1 MNVPKLRFKEFNDEW
16 QSINLADIF
25 QYFGTNS
32 FSREQLSES
41 GILKNLHY
49 GDIHKKY
56 NSIVNE
62 NDEITSY
69 VKDINY
75 VNKYELLKNNDLI
88 FADASE
94 DYEGIGKAVEVVNVN
109 NNTISGLHTILARD
123 NLNVFAPMFKG
134 YYFNSPIV
142 HNQIRVLAN
151 GFKVYGISKD
161 SINKLNIKV
170 PSINEQSKIANTLY
184 LLDKKI
190 ELQSKKIEDLKLFKS
205 SQISSVIDSLKCD
218 EIELREIGNFIS
230 GNAIGKEKIK
240 ESGVPIIL
248 YGDLYTKYWEVI
260 DKVEQYTE
268 DNEKYIKSKK
278 NDLLF
283 PTSTTVD
290 SISLISPSSINIDDV
305 IYGGD
310 LIVFRADYT
319 RINSDFLSYQI
330 NHYKRKEFSK
340 KAQGSTI
347 IHIHAED
354 LLSSK
359 VKLPNIEIQNL
370 ISKTF
375 NILNKKIIKEEEKL
389 NKLNNLKKGLMQS
402 MFV

>member
-16 QSINLADIF
+16 QSINLANIF
-25 QYFGTNS
+25 KYFNTNS
-32 FSREQLSES
+32 LSREQLSES

-56 NSIVNE
+56 NSILNE

-94 DYEGIGKAVEVVNVN
+94 DYEGIGKAVEVINVN
-109 NNTISGLHTILARD
+109 NHTISGLHTILARD

-161 SINKLNIKV
+161 TINKLNIKI
-170 PSINEQSKIANTLY
+170 PSIQEQSKIANTLY

-190 ELQSKKIEDLKLFKS
+190 ELQSMKIEDLKLFKKGL
-205 SQISSVIDSLKCD
+205 IIHIRKN
-218 EIELREIGNFIS
+218 IEV
-230 GNAIGKEKIK
+230 EKIPLK
-240 ESGVPIIL
+240 NIL
-248 YGDLYTKYWEVI
+248 T
-260 DKVEQYTE
+260 EQNHKT
-268 DNEKYIKSKK
+268 KK
-278 NDLLF
+278 NNEYEILSS
-283 PTSTTVD
+283 TSKGIYLQKDYFNKQAASDNNEGYKILKKNQLVLSPQNLWMGNININTEYNIGIV
-290 SISLISPSSINIDDV
+290 SPSYKIFNINNNINIDFFNYW
-305 IYGGD
+305 I
-310 LIVFRADYT
+310 
-319 RINSDFLSYQI
+319 
-330 NHYKRKEFSK
+330 K
-340 KAQGSTI
+340 
-347 IHIHAED
+347 
-354 LLSSK
+354 SSK
-359 VKLPNIEIQNL
+359 ALYEYKVSSEQGASIVRRNLNVDLFYEIIVNVPKGELQNKLGNIIKLLNL
-370 ISKTF
+370 
-375 NILNKKIIKEEEKL
+375 NLQYNENLLQKIIKF
-389 NKLNNLKKGLMQS
+389 KKGLMQS

>member
-190 ELQSKKIEDLKLFKS
+190 ELQSKKIEDLKLFKKGLLILKFSNKVKNIKLEEIIKKGKAGGTPKSTVQKYYDGTIPFLSISDIS
-205 SQISSVIDSLKCD
+205 SQ
-218 EIELREIGNFIS
+218 N
-230 GNAIGKEKIK
+230 
-240 ESGVPIIL
+240 
-248 YGDLYTKYWEVI
+248 
-260 DKVEQYTE
+260 
-268 DNEKYIKSKK
+268 KYIKYTEKCISEEGLK
-278 NDLLF
+278 NSSTWLVPKNSIILSMYASYGL
-283 PTSTTVD
+283 PCINKIELATSQAMYSMIFKD
-290 SISLISPSSINIDDV
+290 DIDV
-305 IYGGD
+305 EFIYYY
-310 LIVFRADYT
+310 LYY
-319 RINSDFLSYQI
+319 LQQI
-330 NHYKRKEFSK
+330 NYYDRLV
-340 KAQGSTI
+340 STGTQSNLN
-347 IHIHAED
+347 AE
-354 LLSSK
+354 K
-359 VKLPNIEIQNL
+359 VNKIKIYCPNYDIQKN
-370 ISKTF
+370 ISKLF
-375 NILNKKIIKEEEKL
+375 VSCDRKILLEE
-389 NKLNNLKKGLMQS
+389 NKLLKLQELKKGLMQS

>member
-190 ELQSKKIEDLKLFKS
+190 ELQRKKIEDLKLFKKGLLILKFSNKVKNIKLEEIIKKGKAGGTPKSTVQKYYDGTIPFLSISDIS
-205 SQISSVIDSLKCD
+205 SQ
-218 EIELREIGNFIS
+218 N
-230 GNAIGKEKIK
+230 
-240 ESGVPIIL
+240 
-248 YGDLYTKYWEVI
+248 
-260 DKVEQYTE
+260 
-268 DNEKYIKSKK
+268 KYIKYTEKCISEEGLK
-278 NDLLF
+278 NSSTWLVPKNSIILSMYASYGL
-283 PTSTTVD
+283 PCINKIELATSQAMYSMIFKD
-290 SISLISPSSINIDDV
+290 DIDV
-305 IYGGD
+305 EFIYYY
-310 LIVFRADYT
+310 LYY
-319 RINSDFLSYQI
+319 LQQI
-330 NHYKRKEFSK
+330 NYYDRLV
-340 KAQGSTI
+340 STGTQSNLN
-347 IHIHAED
+347 AE
-354 LLSSK
+354 K
-359 VKLPNIEIQNL
+359 VNKIKIYCPNYDIQKN
-370 ISKTF
+370 ISKLF
-375 NILNKKIIKEEEKL
+375 VSCDRKILLEE
-389 NKLNNLKKGLMQS
+389 NKLLKLQELKKGLMQS